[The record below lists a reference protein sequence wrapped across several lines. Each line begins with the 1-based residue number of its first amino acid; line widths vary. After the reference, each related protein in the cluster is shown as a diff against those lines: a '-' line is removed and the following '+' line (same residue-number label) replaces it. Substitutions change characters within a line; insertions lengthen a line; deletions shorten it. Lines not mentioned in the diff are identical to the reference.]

1 MHRPVM
7 LAIDPQPVEVT
18 IYSDRT
24 QSRPTSSRSINMR
37 VISVPDLQL
46 SVPADYSGLTRI
58 SSFPLVAGQ
67 LQA

>member
-1 MHRPVM
+1 
-7 LAIDPQPVEVT
+7 
-18 IYSDRT
+18 
-24 QSRPTSSRSINMR
+24 MR